1 MNLSFCVCVCVR
13 TILVLSHFFFFG
25 WAMLYGLNG
34 LESRQKILMGIN
46 SLFFF
51 LVGPQFGPLLG
62 PKYGW
67 AKRGPQ
73 GLAGRV
79 WALQK
84 KIHLIIR
91 LGLSR
96 ESEPTG

>member
-1 MNLSFCVCVCVR
+1 MCVCVR

-67 AKRGPQ
+67 AKRGPR

-84 KIHLIIR
+84 KIRLIIR

-96 ESEPTG
+96 ESEPTGRVRV

>member
-1 MNLSFCVCVCVR
+1 MCVCVR

-46 SLFFF
+46 SLCFF

-67 AKRGPQ
+67 AKRGPW

-84 KIHLIIR
+84 KIRLIIR
-91 LGLSR
+91 LGLSCK
-96 ESEPTG
+96 SEPTGRVRV